1 MKTGSCC
8 KRYDRAVNQ
17 EGKALSIFEALT
29 FNLPHPPFFP
39 TSPLPPLPPH
49 PPRMVHS
56 LSVMHTPPSAWPRH
70 HTLLDMPSLN
80 LPSRMRTL
88 SVSASQ
94 SQLLRR
100 HLASSPLTLM
110 QPHSL
115 GCMGHTL
122 CVQTEC
128 MLHGEFFL
136 DFPLLQAHNPS
147 HLHPRGFGH
156 TSHASSS
163 PPHPSPSRTY
173 RPRTLAPV

>member
-1 MKTGSCC
+1 
-8 KRYDRAVNQ
+8 
-17 EGKALSIFEALT
+17 LSVFEAST
-29 FNLPHPPFFP
+29 FNLPLPLNFP
-39 TSPLPPLPPH
+39 TSPQPPLPSQ
-49 PPRMVHS
+49 PPRIALS
-56 LSVMHTPPSAWPRH
+56 LSVMHAPPSAWPRH
-70 HTLLDMPSLN
+70 HTLLDAPSLN

-94 SQLLRR
+94 SQPLGR

-115 GCMGHTL
+115 GRTGHTL

-128 MLHGEFFL
+128 TLHGEFFL

-147 HLHPRGFGH
+147 HLHPRGFRR

-173 RPRTLAPV
+173 GPRTLAPV